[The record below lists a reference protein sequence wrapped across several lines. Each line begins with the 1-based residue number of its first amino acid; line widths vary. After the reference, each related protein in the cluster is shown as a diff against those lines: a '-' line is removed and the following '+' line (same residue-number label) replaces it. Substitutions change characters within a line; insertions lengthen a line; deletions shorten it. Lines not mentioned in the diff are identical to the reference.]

1 MRFGSM
7 LALCAAVMLSS
18 CVSVRA
24 QGAQRSAELKAG
36 TPIQIAL
43 TDTIDSHRAKTG
55 DRFAAEITSPVMYGR
70 YAVIPAGS
78 KIYGVVD
85 QAASPVKKL
94 SQPAGVRLVFD
105 RIETPDGRVIP
116 VNARIHKDFD
126 AAKAINKAGGAVGEH
141 LAERQI
147 GGGGAGGVLL
157 PLKIAK
163 AARKAEE
170 FKNKEKD
177 VVIPS
182 GTPFTLSLNDAT
194 AVPVDAA
201 AYAGVSDAD
210 WAKARE
216 EHLAQPAQPAA
227 RPAEEQPATLRG
239 ALRQRIRSVREP
251 IREER
256 RGILR
261 GETGGE

>member
-1 MRFGSM
+1 MRFGSAM
-7 LALCAAVMLSS
+7 ALCAAVVLSS

-24 QGAQRSAELKAG
+24 EGTGRTAELKAG
-36 TPIQIAL
+36 TPIEIAL
-43 TDTIDSHRAKTG
+43 TDTIDSRQAKAG
-55 DRFAAEITSPVMYGR
+55 DRFGAEITAPVMYGR

-85 QAASPVKKL
+85 EASSPVKKL

-116 VNARIHKDFD
+116 VNARIHKDID

-182 GTPFTLSLNDAT
+182 GTPLTLALKDT
-194 AVPVDAA
+194 TPVPLDAA
-201 AYAGVSDAD
+201 AYAGVTDAD
-210 WAKARE
+210 WAKAAE
-216 EHLAQPAQPAA
+216 EHRAQPVQPASQPSA
-227 RPAEEQPATLRG
+227 EQPSTLRG
-239 ALRQRIRSVREP
+239 ALRQQIRSVREP

-256 RGILR
+256 RGLLR